1 MKIYFGFENKQ
12 FVNISKTKE
21 KKVVEGN
28 KRNQNI
34 HNIERC

>member
-21 KKVVEGN
+21 KKWWKET
-28 KRNQNI
+28 KETKI
-34 HNIERC
+34 FIT